1 MTKPRSHQ
9 FTKLQTTMR
18 ISVIGLGYLGATHAV
33 AMATLGH
40 EVIGIEPDQSR
51 LEPLKNGVVPF
62 YEPGLQDAL
71 KKVIAAGKLSFQNS
85 HDEKSAAA
93 EVHFICVGT
102 PQQKGKETADTSY
115 VFSAAKQLAAVLKP
129 ESLVVGK
136 STVPVGTARHLI
148 SSIQEIA
155 GFEPRLCWNP
165 EFLREGTALE
175 DSLAPDRIVIGSNDP
190 LINKNLKDCYQQ
202 ILDTGTPLLELDL
215 ETAELVKVSANA
227 FLATKISFINAMA
240 EIAEAAGA
248 DAVKLA
254 EAIGMDSRIGK
265 SFLRTGIGFG
275 GGCLPKDIR
284 GFIARADELGV
295 GSSLKFLTEVD
306 NINLRRRQRVIDL
319 AVAELEDPGHKKV
332 SVLGI
337 SFKPDSD
344 DLRDSPALDIALGL
358 QSKGAQVIVHDPVSL
373 AALEARQT
381 GLSVAEEVLE
391 ATKDADLII
400 LGTEWAEYR
409 KLDPST
415 LNPKTKTII
424 DGRNVLSVNDWQK
437 AGFKVIALGRN
448 IQNG

>member
-1 MTKPRSHQ
+1 
-9 FTKLQTTMR
+9 MR

-358 QSKGAQVIVHDPVSL
+358 QAKGAQVIVHDPVSL

-381 GLSVAEEVLE
+381 GLSVAEDVLE

>member
-1 MTKPRSHQ
+1 
-9 FTKLQTTMR
+9 MR

-332 SVLGI
+332 TVLGI

-358 QSKGAQVIVHDPVSL
+358 QAKGAQVIVHDPVSL
-373 AALEARQT
+373 AALEAWQT
-381 GLSVAEEVLE
+381 GLSVAEDVLE

>member
-1 MTKPRSHQ
+1 M
-9 FTKLQTTMR
+9 
-18 ISVIGLGYLGATHAV
+18 IGLGYLGATHAV

-373 AALEARQT
+373 AALEAWQT

>member
-1 MTKPRSHQ
+1 M
-9 FTKLQTTMR
+9 
-18 ISVIGLGYLGATHAV
+18 IGLGYLGATHAV

-136 STVPVGTARHLI
+136 STVPVGTSRNLI

-227 FLATKISFINAMA
+227 FLATKISFINALA

-332 SVLGI
+332 TVLGI

-358 QSKGAQVIVHDPVSL
+358 QAKGAQVIVHDPVSL

-381 GLSVAEEVLE
+381 GLSVAEDVLE

-424 DGRNVLSVNDWQK
+424 DGRNVLNVNDWQK

>member
-1 MTKPRSHQ
+1 M
-9 FTKLQTTMR
+9 
-18 ISVIGLGYLGATHAV
+18 IGLGYLGATHAV

-102 PQQKGKETADTSY
+102 PQQEGKETADTSY

-332 SVLGI
+332 TVLGI

-358 QSKGAQVIVHDPVSL
+358 QAKGAQVIVHDPVSL

-381 GLSVAEEVLE
+381 GLSVAEDVLE

>member
-1 MTKPRSHQ
+1 
-9 FTKLQTTMR
+9 MR

-102 PQQKGKETADTSY
+102 PQQEGKETADTSY

-332 SVLGI
+332 TVLGI

-358 QSKGAQVIVHDPVSL
+358 QAKGAQVIVHDPVSL

-381 GLSVAEEVLE
+381 GLSVAEDVLE

>member
-1 MTKPRSHQ
+1 M
-9 FTKLQTTMR
+9 
-18 ISVIGLGYLGATHAV
+18 IGLGYLGATHAV

-332 SVLGI
+332 TVLGI

-358 QSKGAQVIVHDPVSL
+358 QAKGAQVIVHDPVSL
-373 AALEARQT
+373 AALEAWQT
-381 GLSVAEEVLE
+381 GLSVAEDVLE

>member
-1 MTKPRSHQ
+1 
-9 FTKLQTTMR
+9 MR

-332 SVLGI
+332 TVLGI

-358 QSKGAQVIVHDPVSL
+358 QAKGAQVIVHDPVSL

-381 GLSVAEEVLE
+381 GLSVAEDVLE

>member
-1 MTKPRSHQ
+1 M
-9 FTKLQTTMR
+9 
-18 ISVIGLGYLGATHAV
+18 IGLGYLGATHAV

>member
-1 MTKPRSHQ
+1 M
-9 FTKLQTTMR
+9 
-18 ISVIGLGYLGATHAV
+18 IGLGYLGATHAV

-202 ILDTGTPLLELDL
+202 ILETGTPLLELNL

-358 QSKGAQVIVHDPVSL
+358 QAKGAQVIVHDPVSL

-381 GLSVAEEVLE
+381 GLSVAEDVLE

-424 DGRNVLSVNDWQK
+424 DGRNVLNVNDWQK

>member
-1 MTKPRSHQ
+1 M
-9 FTKLQTTMR
+9 
-18 ISVIGLGYLGATHAV
+18 IGLGYLGATHAV

-358 QSKGAQVIVHDPVSL
+358 QAKGAQVIVHDPVSL

>member
-1 MTKPRSHQ
+1 
-9 FTKLQTTMR
+9 MR

-332 SVLGI
+332 TVLGI

-373 AALEARQT
+373 AALEAWQT
-381 GLSVAEEVLE
+381 GLSVAEDVLE

>member
-1 MTKPRSHQ
+1 
-9 FTKLQTTMR
+9 MR

-381 GLSVAEEVLE
+381 GLSVAEDVLE

-424 DGRNVLSVNDWQK
+424 DGRNVLNVNDWQK

>member
-1 MTKPRSHQ
+1 
-9 FTKLQTTMR
+9 MR

-332 SVLGI
+332 TVLGI

-358 QSKGAQVIVHDPVSL
+358 QAKGAQVIVHDPVSL

>member
-1 MTKPRSHQ
+1 
-9 FTKLQTTMR
+9 MR

-136 STVPVGTARHLI
+136 STVPVGTSRNLI

-332 SVLGI
+332 TVLGI

-358 QSKGAQVIVHDPVSL
+358 QAKGAQVIVHDPVSL
-373 AALEARQT
+373 AALEAWQT
-381 GLSVAEEVLE
+381 GLSVAEDVLE

>member
-1 MTKPRSHQ
+1 
-9 FTKLQTTMR
+9 MR

-332 SVLGI
+332 TVLGI

-381 GLSVAEEVLE
+381 GLSVAEDVLE

-424 DGRNVLSVNDWQK
+424 DGRNVLNVNDWQK

>member
-1 MTKPRSHQ
+1 
-9 FTKLQTTMR
+9 MR

-202 ILDTGTPLLELDL
+202 ILETGTPLLELNL

>member
-1 MTKPRSHQ
+1 
-9 FTKLQTTMR
+9 MR

-332 SVLGI
+332 TVLGI

-358 QSKGAQVIVHDPVSL
+358 QAKGAQVIVHDPVSL
-373 AALEARQT
+373 AALEAWQT

>member
-1 MTKPRSHQ
+1 M
-9 FTKLQTTMR
+9 
-18 ISVIGLGYLGATHAV
+18 IGLGYLGATHAV

-373 AALEARQT
+373 AALEAWQT
-381 GLSVAEEVLE
+381 GLSVAEDVLE

>member
-1 MTKPRSHQ
+1 
-9 FTKLQTTMR
+9 MR

-202 ILDTGTPLLELDL
+202 ILETGTPLLELNL

-373 AALEARQT
+373 AALEAWQT
-381 GLSVAEEVLE
+381 GLSVAEDVLE

>member
-1 MTKPRSHQ
+1 M
-9 FTKLQTTMR
+9 
-18 ISVIGLGYLGATHAV
+18 IGLGYLGATHAV

-71 KKVIAAGKLSFQNS
+71 KKVIAAGKLSLQNS
-85 HDEKSAAA
+85 HDEKSAAGD
-93 EVHFICVGT
+93 VHFICVGT

-115 VFSAAKQLAAVLKP
+115 VFAAAKQLAAVLKP
-129 ESLVVGK
+129 ESLIVGK
-136 STVPVGTARHLI
+136 STVPVGTARNLI

-202 ILDTGTPLLELDL
+202 ILETGTPLLELNL

-424 DGRNVLSVNDWQK
+424 DGRNVLNVNDWQK

>member
-1 MTKPRSHQ
+1 
-9 FTKLQTTMR
+9 
-18 ISVIGLGYLGATHAV
+18 
-33 AMATLGH
+33 
-40 EVIGIEPDQSR
+40 
-51 LEPLKNGVVPF
+51 
-62 YEPGLQDAL
+62 
-71 KKVIAAGKLSFQNS
+71 
-85 HDEKSAAA
+85 
-93 EVHFICVGT
+93 
-102 PQQKGKETADTSY
+102 
-115 VFSAAKQLAAVLKP
+115 
-129 ESLVVGK
+129 
-136 STVPVGTARHLI
+136 
-148 SSIQEIA
+148 
-155 GFEPRLCWNP
+155 
-165 EFLREGTALE
+165 
-175 DSLAPDRIVIGSNDP
+175 
-190 LINKNLKDCYQQ
+190 
-202 ILDTGTPLLELDL
+202 
-215 ETAELVKVSANA
+215 
-227 FLATKISFINAMA
+227 MA
-240 EIAEAAGA
+240 EG
-248 DAVKLA
+248 V
-254 EAIGMDSRIGK
+254 
-265 SFLRTGIGFG
+265 FL
-275 GGCLPKDIR
+275 DIR

-373 AALEARQT
+373 AALEAWQT
-381 GLSVAEEVLE
+381 GLSVAEDVLE

>member
-1 MTKPRSHQ
+1 
-9 FTKLQTTMR
+9 MR

-71 KKVIAAGKLSFQNS
+71 KKVIAAGKLSLQNS
-85 HDEKSAAA
+85 HDEKSAAGD
-93 EVHFICVGT
+93 VHFICVGT

-115 VFSAAKQLAAVLKP
+115 VFAAAKQLAAVLKP
-129 ESLVVGK
+129 ESLIVGK
-136 STVPVGTARHLI
+136 STVPVGTARNLI

-202 ILDTGTPLLELDL
+202 ILETGTPLLELNL

-332 SVLGI
+332 TVLGI

-358 QSKGAQVIVHDPVSL
+358 QAKGAQVIVHDPVSL

-424 DGRNVLSVNDWQK
+424 DGRNVLNVNDWQK

>member
-1 MTKPRSHQ
+1 
-9 FTKLQTTMR
+9 MR

>member
-1 MTKPRSHQ
+1 
-9 FTKLQTTMR
+9 MR

-373 AALEARQT
+373 AALEAWQT
-381 GLSVAEEVLE
+381 GLSVAEDVLE

>member
-1 MTKPRSHQ
+1 
-9 FTKLQTTMR
+9 MR

-358 QSKGAQVIVHDPVSL
+358 QAKGAQVIVHDPVSL
-373 AALEARQT
+373 AALEAWQT
-381 GLSVAEEVLE
+381 GLSVAEDVLE

>member
-1 MTKPRSHQ
+1 
-9 FTKLQTTMR
+9 MR

-40 EVIGIEPDQSR
+40 EVIGIEPDSSR
-51 LEPLKNGVVPF
+51 LEPLKNGIVPF

-71 KKVIAAGKLSFQNS
+71 KKVLAEGTLTFQGE
-85 HDEKSAAA
+85 HDEKSAESAL
-93 EVHFICVGT
+93 HFICVGT
-102 PQQKGKETADTSY
+102 PQQAGQETADTSY
-115 VFSAAKQLAAVLKP
+115 VFVAAKQLAAVLKP

-136 STVPVGTARHLI
+136 STVPVGTASALI
-148 SSIQEIA
+148 ESIA
-155 GFEPRLCWNP
+155 GVSGFEPKLCWNP

-175 DSLAPDRIVIGSNDP
+175 DSLSPDRIVIGSNNP
-190 LINKNLKDCYQQ
+190 EINKNLRDCYQS

-215 ETAELVKVSANA
+215 ATAELVKVSANA

-240 EIAEAAGA
+240 EISEAAGA

-295 GSSLKFLTEVD
+295 SSSLRFLTEVD

-319 AVAELEDPGHKKV
+319 AQTELGDPNNKKV
-332 SVLGI
+332 AVLGI

-344 DLRDSPALDIALGL
+344 DLRDSPALDISLRLMKLG
-358 QSKGAQVIVHDPVSL
+358 ANVVVHDPVSL
-373 AALEARQT
+373 EALANRETGLILEA
-381 GLSVAEEVLE
+381 EILE
-391 ATKDADLII
+391 ATKDADMVI
-400 LGTEWAEYR
+400 LGTEWKEY
-409 KLDPST
+409 KNLDPNT
-415 LNPKTKTII
+415 LSPKTKTVI
-424 DGRNVLSVNDWQK
+424 DGRNVLDVGLWQG
-437 AGFKVIALGRN
+437 AGFKVIALGRS
-448 IQNG
+448 IKNG

>member
-1 MTKPRSHQ
+1 
-9 FTKLQTTMR
+9 MR

-71 KKVIAAGKLSFQNS
+71 KKVIAAGKLSLQNS
-85 HDEKSAAA
+85 HDEKSAAGD
-93 EVHFICVGT
+93 VHFICVGT

-115 VFSAAKQLAAVLKP
+115 VFAAAKQLAAVLKP
-129 ESLVVGK
+129 ESLIVGK
-136 STVPVGTARHLI
+136 STVPVGTARNLI

-202 ILDTGTPLLELDL
+202 ILETGTPLLELNL

-381 GLSVAEEVLE
+381 GLSVAEDVLE

-424 DGRNVLSVNDWQK
+424 DGRNVLNVNDWQK

>member
-1 MTKPRSHQ
+1 
-9 FTKLQTTMR
+9 MR

-358 QSKGAQVIVHDPVSL
+358 QAKGAQVIVHDPVSL

>member
-1 MTKPRSHQ
+1 
-9 FTKLQTTMR
+9 MR

-332 SVLGI
+332 TVLGI

-358 QSKGAQVIVHDPVSL
+358 QAKGAQVIVHDPVSL

-424 DGRNVLSVNDWQK
+424 DGRNVLNVNDWQK